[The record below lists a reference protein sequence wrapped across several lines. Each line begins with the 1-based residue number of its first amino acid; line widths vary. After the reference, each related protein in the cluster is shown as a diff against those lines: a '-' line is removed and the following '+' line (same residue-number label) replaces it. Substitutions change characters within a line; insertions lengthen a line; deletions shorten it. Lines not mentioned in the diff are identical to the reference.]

1 MLHIHFGIYQM
12 DVISA
17 SEKIIEGRNI
27 HKEEPLGG
35 IAKEFERIIC
45 MIKRSSQIP
54 WAHSLLGLK
63 WLHMYNIQVQ
73 L

>member
-35 IAKEFERIIC
+35 IAKEFERIVC
-45 MIKRSSQIP
+45 MIKRIFTNTLST
-54 WAHSLLGLK
+54 
-63 WLHMYNIQVQ
+63 
-73 L
+73 